1 MGGTM
6 SDKPNNSKPFDPFDM
21 WRGMR
26 DSALDVWA
34 KTMVQ
39 AVNTDAYAMASG
51 KSVELCLTAMAPVR
65 ELYEKMV
72 TQALQQS
79 NMPTRTDVASLA
91 ERLTNIERRL
101 DDLDAKLDESDL
113 RSGRAKAKGEG
124 K

>member
-1 MGGTM
+1 MN
-6 SDKPNNSKPFDPFDM
+6 DKTNNSKPFDPFEM

-34 KTMVQ
+34 KAMVQ
-39 AVNTDAYAMASG
+39 AVNTDAYAMATG
-51 KSVELCLTAMAPVR
+51 KTLELYLTAVAPFR

-79 NMPTRTDVASLA
+79 NMPTRSDVVSLA

-101 DDLDAKLDESDL
+101 DDLDAKLEESDL
-113 RSGRAKAKGEG
+113 RSGRARAKGEG